1 MQFGD
6 WMEHVIF
13 NGREIEYS
21 IIRKNVKNI
30 NLRIRQDSSVVVSA
44 SPLVPKAFI
53 EAFVTENAEKILKAM
68 DKMNAKAA
76 LQPEFENGSTV
87 KLLGKSYTLEI
98 IESSSNS
105 YYVDENK
112 ITLYVKESDKMV
124 NRQSTY
130 NLLLVNT
137 SKVVFPKL
145 LKECYPPFEKVCG
158 SVPELKIKTLKS
170 QWGNCY
176 HKRNLITLNSRLAAY
191 DFNVIRSVIY
201 HEYCH
206 FVHHNHSKEFYSLLG
221 SVMPD
226 WKRYDRV
233 LKQK

>member
-1 MQFGD
+1 
-6 WMEHVIF
+6 MEHIIF
-13 NGREIEYS
+13 NGKEIEYS
-21 IIRKNVKNI
+21 IIRKKVKNI
-30 NLRIRQDSSVVVSA
+30 NLRIRQDCSVVVSA
-44 SPLVPKAFI
+44 SPLVPKVFI
-53 EAFVTENAEKILKAM
+53 EAFVMENAERILKAM

-76 LQPEFENGSTV
+76 LQPAFENSSTI

-98 IESSSNS
+98 IESSINS

-112 ITLYVKESDKMV
+112 ITLYVKESDKTE
-124 NRQSTY
+124 NRQSVY
-130 NLLLVNT
+130 NLLLENT

-145 LKECYPPFEKVCG
+145 LKECYPPFERVCA
-158 SVPELKIKTLKS
+158 SLPELKIKNLKS

-206 FVHHNHSKEFYSLLG
+206 FVHHNHSKDFYSLLG

-226 WKRYDRV
+226 WKKYDRV